1 MTQSTEVTPSEELKE
16 VHSVEMSLS
25 DGVIKL
31 DENGSRVLTIK
42 ALALDEGVWN
52 GLYFKPED
60 IKEKLEMLSGR
71 RVLVSHSYEKPDDVM
86 GWVEEVDADS
96 AIATLRIF
104 DSNSIDA
111 VQSGELNAVS
121 VGVLVQQTNGVA
133 SIQGFNEISLTGNPA
148 CATCVIESYSEQT
161 LEMEDTDMTEEE
173 IVETTEELCA
183 CDDEVPLEEAV
194 IETVSQE
201 ATSELS
207 LENQTL
213 KAELEILKE
222 NVSVLREHK
231 EALELERKNNER
243 HVLVQSLVSNGL
255 YKPANSEDLHSL
267 LMSLDDRQMKLFEN
281 ASAGLGPVVVEEDL
295 AEVEYTPP
303 VASAAAD
310 LEKDMAEFRAAL
322 GMTNIEA

>member
-1 MTQSTEVTPSEELKE
+1 MTQSTEVPSSEELKE

-25 DGVIKL
+25 DGVITL
-31 DENGSRVLTIK
+31 DEKGSRVLTIK
-42 ALALDEGVWN
+42 AKALDEGVWN

-86 GWVEEVDADS
+86 GWVEEVNAED

-104 DSNSIDA
+104 DASSIDA

-161 LEMEDTDMTEEE
+161 LEMEESDMTEEE
-173 IVETTEELCA
+173 IIETTEELCA

-194 IETVSQE
+194 ETVSQE
-201 ATSELS
+201 PSTELS

-231 EALELERKNNER
+231 EALELERKTNER
-243 HVLVQSLVSNGL
+243 QVLVQSLVSDGL